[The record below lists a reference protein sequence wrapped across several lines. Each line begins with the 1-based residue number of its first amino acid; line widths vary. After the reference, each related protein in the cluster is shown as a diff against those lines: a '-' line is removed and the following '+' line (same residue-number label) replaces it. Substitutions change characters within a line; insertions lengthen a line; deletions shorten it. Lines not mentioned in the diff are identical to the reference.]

1 MKGTEGGGGG
11 GAGLAKKS
19 FGVMCQPRMEGG
31 RDGGTRTAK
40 CRLLAQRAS
49 ERAQVRKKGTD
60 AALKVEGRI
69 FPSSDI
75 ALTHGEKK
83 RRSCFGRKLR
93 EVKRLQR

>member
-1 MKGTEGGGGG
+1 
-11 GAGLAKKS
+11 
-19 FGVMCQPRMEGG
+19 MEGG
-31 RDGGTRTAK
+31 RDGVGGMGVQGRQSAD
-40 CRLLAQRAS
+40 CSES

-93 EVKRLQR
+93 EVKRLLRYGTVMNFSAHFVHRAALLNTLP

>member
-19 FGVMCQPRMEGG
+19 FGVMCQPRMEGVGGMGVQG
-31 RDGGTRTAK
+31 RQSAD
-40 CRLLAQRAS
+40 CSES